1 MWAFQ
6 MDASGFMPRLI
17 PTRSNFKIIM
27 NSVYHLSRGIRKWPN
42 SPFFL
47 LAQFVCERNKP
58 KLFRLK
64 KDSKTTRKSMC
75 PGTKRYQT
83 INIIG
88 DTIITTIFILQ
99 NSNFAPFWWKE
110 NNQSLTTFCLNQ
122 PIISTQ
128 NMSSVFQCVCIILN
142 KKAQWVKSNLASH
155 KTNYFKKS

>member
-6 MDASGFMPRLI
+6 MDASGFMPPLI

-64 KDSKTTRKSMC
+64 KDSKTTRKSIC

-110 NNQSLTTFCLNQ
+110 NNQSLTTFCLK
-122 PIISTQ
+122 P
-128 NMSSVFQCVCIILN
+128 
-142 KKAQWVKSNLASH
+142 
-155 KTNYFKKS
+155 TNYIYSKYVKCLSVCLYYLEQKGTMSKI